1 MPTNLP
7 PDYFK
12 IEKRYKSATS
22 QSEKIAILEE
32 MMAVVPKHKGTD
44 KLRADLRKRI
54 SKLKAAPR
62 GKKNKAKTESAY
74 LISREGG
81 GQVAVIGPPNVGK
94 SALVRVLTNANPEVS
109 SFPHST
115 WTPLPAMLMH
125 RDIQIQL
132 IDTPPIS
139 EEYIKPELFDLI
151 RRVDLILL
159 MADVEADPF
168 SQLEMTR
175 VILEQH
181 KIAPLRLK
189 ERYEEQRGIAFIPI
203 QVVLNKNDNEKTN
216 ENVEIFYELV
226 EDDWP
231 ATAISAESGRNL
243 EELKEA
249 IFDRLEIIRV
259 YSKTPGKPCDMKA
272 PFVLKNNATVEEFAL
287 RVHQDFAKNLMH
299 ARIWGTGVFDGQRVQ
314 RDHVLHDGDIVE
326 LNI

>member
-7 PDYFK
+7 PDYLK

-54 SKLKAAPR
+54 SKLKAVPQ

-94 SALVRVLTNANPEVS
+94 SALVGVLTNANPEVS

-139 EEYIKPELFDLI
+139 EEYIMHELFDLI

-159 MADVEADPF
+159 MVDVEADPF

-189 ERYEEQRGIAFIPI
+189 ERYDEPRGMAFVPI
-203 QVVLNKNDNEKTN
+203 QVVLNKNDNEETN

-226 EDDWP
+226 EGDWP
-231 ATAISAESGRNL
+231 ATAISAESGRNM
-243 EELKEA
+243 ETLKEV
-249 IFDRLEIIRV
+249 IFSRLEIIRV

-272 PFVLKNNATVEEFAL
+272 PFVLKNNSTVEEFAL
-287 RVHQDFAKNLMH
+287 KVHQDFAEKLKH
-299 ARIWGTGVFDGQRVQ
+299 ARIWRAGGFEGQMVQ
-314 RDHVLHDGDIVE
+314 RDHILHDGDIVE